1 MNGQTRPVVLIGDMA
16 AENLIHLSGV
26 LQERYDIKLADSG
39 NAVLRV
45 AQQLPRPDL
54 MLLDASLTDTDTF
67 DALRQLRGIPD
78 TAAIPVIMMV
88 DSGDHVLEQRCLLA
102 GAADVVSRP
111 LQSDT
116 VLVRVANQ
124 FELQRAHMLL
134 KHQHQHLEHLV
145 QEVTED
151 LQHMADAVIWS
162 MATLAELRD
171 NETPNH
177 LSRMQHYVQALA
189 YKLQGHVRFAHE
201 LSDNNIRLMFNAAPL
216 HDIGKVAIPDAILLK
231 PGRLTPEEFEV
242 VKMHTV
248 YGRDAIAVVE
258 DKLGG
263 SNTFLRFARE
273 IAYSHQEKFDGSGY
287 PQGLSGED
295 IPVSA
300 RLLAVA
306 DVYDALISKRVYK
319 PAFTHETAIELIR
332 QGAGEHFDP
341 DVVDAMLA
349 IEEEFMHIAMR
360 FQDDTDKSLLL

>member
-1 MNGQTRPVVLIGDMA
+1 MNGQTRPVILIGDAA
-16 AENLIHLSGV
+16 AENLIQLSGV

-45 AQQLPRPDL
+45 AQQLPRPEL
-54 MLLDASLTDTDTF
+54 MLLDAGLADPGSFDT
-67 DALRQLRGIPD
+67 LRQLRSIPD

-88 DSGDHVLEQRCLLA
+88 EAGDYATEQRCLLA
-102 GAADVVSRP
+102 GAAEVLTRP
-111 LQSDT
+111 LQADT
-116 VLVRVANQ
+116 VLARVGSQ
-124 FELQRAHMLL
+124 FELLHAHRLL
-134 KHQHQHLEHLV
+134 KHQRHHLEHLV
-145 QEVTED
+145 QDVTHE
-151 LQHMADAVIWS
+151 LTQMADAVIWA

-189 YKLQGHVRFAHE
+189 RKLQHHPRFAAE
-201 LSDNNIRLMFNAAPL
+201 LSDNNIRLLFNAAPL

-248 YGRDAIAVVE
+248 YGRDAIAGVE
-258 DKLGG
+258 DRMGG

-287 PQGLSGED
+287 PQGLAGED

-332 QGAGEHFDP
+332 QGSGEHFDP
-341 DVVDAMLA
+341 DVVDAMLS
-349 IEEEFMHIAMR
+349 IEEEFMNIAMR